1 MTLRPL
7 TSLAAAALLFSGGCG
22 STMTQEQID
31 TLLRETK
38 TALVPDRRT
47 QAFDV
52 TGTVR
57 EGALVVTGQVH
68 DAALKERLLAHLR
81 ERSALPVVDSVL
93 ALPDPE
99 LGERRYGIVSV
110 SVANMRRRPDHDEEM
125 VTQAIL
131 GTPVRI
137 LEKRG
142 AWLLIQTPD
151 DYLGWA
157 VDNVGRTDSAGFDA
171 WARRPKVIVT
181 EPSGWVRTAKD
192 QRSDPVG
199 DVVAGGILALRGE
212 EGTFYAV
219 EFPDGRDGYLAKS
232 DGEPYT
238 AWLAKA
244 KDTPQSIVATARRFF
259 GVPYLWGGTS
269 AKGMDCSGYTKT
281 VYFLNG
287 VLLPRDAGQQ
297 WLVGEAVDTT
307 ERLES
312 VQPGDLLF
320 FGSRPAG
327 TRPARVTHV
336 AIYLGGGK
344 YIHTPGDAGTTGIC
358 VNSLFPE
365 VPEYARGRAEGFL
378 GVRRMIGAGPDMGVR
393 RLRQLPWYASRE
405 D

>member
-1 MTLRPL
+1 MATQNL
-7 TSLAAAALLFSGGCG
+7 TWLALAGMLLLAGCG
-22 STMTQEQID
+22 MPMTQNQVD
-31 TLLRETK
+31 VLLREAK

-52 TGTVR
+52 AGTLRGGSLVLTGH
-57 EGALVVTGQVH
+57 VH
-68 DAALKERLLAHLR
+68 DAALKERLLEHLR
-81 ERSALPVVDSVL
+81 GKTTLPLVDSVV
-93 ALPDPE
+93 ALPHPD
-99 LGERRYGIVSV
+99 LGERRYGVVSV

-142 AWLLIQTPD
+142 GWLLIQTPD
-151 DYLGWA
+151 EYLGWA

-192 QRSDPVG
+192 SRSDPVG

-212 EGTFYAV
+212 EGAFYEV
-219 EFPDGRDGYLAKS
+219 EFPDGRGGYLAKS

-320 FGSRPAG
+320 FGSRPTAA
-327 TRPARVTHV
+327 RPARVTHV
-336 AIYLGGGK
+336 AIYLGGGR
-344 YIHTPGDAGTTGIC
+344 YIHTPGDAATTGIC
-358 VNSLFPE
+358 VNSFFPE
-365 VPEYARGRAEGFL
+365 DPLFAAHRAAGFL
-378 GVRRMIGAGPDMGVR
+378 GVRRMIGVGPEKGIR
-393 RLRQLPWYASRE
+393 RLRQLPWYTSRE